1 MSKLLLAL
9 VVIHSSKNLKDLAHL
24 LSIPRCKDIIFG
36 VLKCFYPFFLFHA
49 HLFSI
54 IAHPGWLSLIQHL
67 LFTFSDLLLELT
79 IFIHKRRNPVLCFI
93 R

>member
-9 VVIHSSKNLKDLAHL
+9 LVICLSKNLKDLAHL
-24 LSIPRCKDIIFG
+24 LSIPRCKDIMFG
-36 VLKCFYPFFLFHA
+36 VLRCFYPFFLFCA

-67 LFTFSDLLLELT
+67 LLTSFT
-79 IFIHKRRNPVLCFI
+79 
-93 R
+93 